1 MYVVRIA
8 LTTINQFLKCFIK
21 SYFFLGE
28 NYLIITDMYLNLRYM
43 VRSPWK
49 AKTPLERVEKIVS
62 IASGFPTKYPEK
74 GVQADI
80 APKS

>member
-1 MYVVRIA
+1 M
-8 LTTINQFLKCFIK
+8 
-21 SYFFLGE
+21 E
-28 NYLIITDMYLNLRYM
+28 N
-43 VRSPWK
+43 
-49 AKTPLERVEKIVS
+49 KTPLERVEKIVS